1 MKKTT
6 TRTKEV
12 WIACGCGGSC
22 NLCNG
27 TGKFLSEVTTETITE
42 ETSQLPEDVVEA
54 EVVYKDCL
62 ELNSSTKGRCFDCG
76 KEDVVGRWMG
86 TGTFMCG
93 ECLRRRNEYSEK
105 NM

>member
-42 ETSQLPEDVVEA
+42 ETSEKDEDVVEA
-54 EVVYKDCL
+54 EEVIYELENKD
-62 ELNSSTKGRCFDCG
+62 
-76 KEDVVGRWMG
+76 
-86 TGTFMCG
+86 
-93 ECLRRRNEYSEK
+93 EK